1 MVGHLH
7 PLVGPRPYRPYLS
20 YATAYVRLVQRILC
34 RRFFQRILG
43 AVLRRLSRGK
53 YNFVSAHTSSCVAN
67 FAAGFAQG
75 PHAFAIQQPTHY
87 VMRLLLCPAF
97 SSICLPK
104 SCLRVKKLDMAAFS
118 LSLLFLLS
126 LASTVRSYLQI
137 YPSIN
142 ENDTRTPLYFALL
155 QSFGGQYNGSGSV
168 AGLQVALDRI
178 NKDPNLLPGYT
189 LHYTLTDTQVRHN

>member
-1 MVGHLH
+1 M
-7 PLVGPRPYRPYLS
+7 
-20 YATAYVRLVQRILC
+20 
-34 RRFFQRILG
+34 
-43 AVLRRLSRGK
+43 
-53 YNFVSAHTSSCVAN
+53 
-67 FAAGFAQG
+67 
-75 PHAFAIQQPTHY
+75 
-87 VMRLLLCPAF
+87 
-97 SSICLPK
+97 
-104 SCLRVKKLDMAAFS
+104 DMAAFS

-137 YPSIN
+137 YPPIN

-155 QSFGGQYNGSGSV
+155 QSFGGLYNGSGSV

>member
-1 MVGHLH
+1 M
-7 PLVGPRPYRPYLS
+7 
-20 YATAYVRLVQRILC
+20 
-34 RRFFQRILG
+34 
-43 AVLRRLSRGK
+43 
-53 YNFVSAHTSSCVAN
+53 
-67 FAAGFAQG
+67 
-75 PHAFAIQQPTHY
+75 
-87 VMRLLLCPAF
+87 
-97 SSICLPK
+97 
-104 SCLRVKKLDMAAFS
+104 DMAAFS